1 MIVAVLTPERQGR
14 LCTGQRISK
23 GWSVPSGRASPERA
37 FSKQERFEARLY
49 AGTWLRDDYDL
60 LPRIGMLE
68 IPTLVIRGDH
78 EFIPEACTEHIAGAI
93 PKARS
98 VTLKQCGHFSYLECA
113 EQVRRAVDELFQG
126 RSTATSS
133 R

>member
-1 MIVAVLTPERQGR
+1 MVRTL
-14 LCTGQRISK
+14 
-23 GWSVPSGRASPERA
+23 RASFTREGILKAR
-37 FSKQERFEARLY
+37 EIEARLY